1 MKHIKLYEGFNTDDY
16 FQHID
21 NNDWWDNRDE
31 RIEISYNTIK
41 KICGLFSN
49 WDIEVDDNNMYIIL
63 DNQNVSIKNYE
74 YTINLYEVDDEY
86 FYVNLTRRYPNG
98 YGLFSRSSGSF
109 EYSYKCDQLEGVI
122 KFLKNAYI
130 I

>member
-1 MKHIKLYEGFNTDDY
+1 MKHIRLFEGFNTDDY

-21 NNDWWDNRDE
+21 NDDWWDNRDE
-31 RIEISYNTIK
+31 QIEMSYNTIK

-49 WDIEVDDNNMYIIL
+49 WDIEVDDNNLYIIL
-63 DNQNVSIKNYE
+63 DNQNVSIKNYD

-86 FYVNLTRRYPNG
+86 FYVNVTRPYPNA
-98 YGLFSRSSGSF
+98 F
-109 EYSYKCDQLEGVI
+109 EYSYKCDQLEGLI
-122 KFLKNAYI
+122 KFLKNENI

>member
-1 MKHIKLYEGFNTDDY
+1 MKHIRLFEGFNTDDY

-31 RIEISYNTIK
+31 QIEMSYNTIK

-49 WDIEVDDNNMYIIL
+49 WNIEVDDNMYIIL

-86 FYVNLTRRYPNG
+86 FYVNVTRQYIWFDIYYPNG
-98 YGLFSRSSGSF
+98 GSF

-122 KFLKNAYI
+122 KFLKNENI

>member
-1 MKHIKLYEGFNTDDY
+1 MKHIRLFEGFNTDDY
-16 FQHID
+16 YQHID
-21 NNDWWDNRDE
+21 SNDWWDNRYE
-31 RIEISYNTIK
+31 RIEMSYNTIK

-49 WDIEVDDNNMYIIL
+49 WNIEVDDNMYIIKNNMIST
-63 DNQNVSIKNYE
+63 DNQNVSIKNYD

-86 FYVNLTRRYPNG
+86 FYVNVTRRYPNG
-98 YGLFSRSSGSF
+98 ESF

-122 KFLKNAYI
+122 KFLKNENI